1 MMTPNT
7 VALRPAIKTEPIPAH
22 IVEEIETFEAEAQRV
37 LGGDLSTDIFKP
49 FRLQYGIYG
58 QRQPGVQMVRIKI
71 PFSYTH
77 L

>member
-37 LGGDLSTDIFKP
+37 LGGDLSTDIF
-49 FRLQYGIYG
+49 
-58 QRQPGVQMVRIKI
+58 
-71 PFSYTH
+71 
-77 L
+77 